1 MNNGTYFKSSAFKN
15 VRHGFFGR
23 QGGVSVGLVSSLN
36 CYPYIREKK
45 QQIDDVANVQQ
56 NRKIILKT
64 LEINADDVVTANQ
77 VHGDAIVTV
86 HQQRPMDFVD
96 ADGLITDVPN
106 IPIGILTADC
116 VPIVYTDIHNTVV
129 GVAHAGWKSTFLD
142 IHLKMIDKF
151 KAMGV
156 LAANIIA
163 CIGPSIQQGSYEV
176 DREFYDR
183 FISKSERYRIYFYP
197 SIRAHQYQFDLPRIV
212 YDDLMAANLHSVD
225 WVRLDT
231 VTHDALFFSHRRA
244 TLSGTPITGRQLS
257 VICRQAT

>member
-1 MNNGTYFKSSAFKN
+1 MKQIPYFKSSALKN

-23 QGGVSVGLVSSLN
+23 QGGVSEGPVSSLN
-36 CYPYIREKK
+36 CYPYIREKTQK
-45 QQIDDVANVQQ
+45 IDEVVNVQQ
-56 NRKIILKT
+56 NRKLILNT

-77 VHGDAIVTV
+77 VHGDAIVTI

-96 ADGLITDVPN
+96 ADGLITDVPG

-116 VPIVYTDIHNTVV
+116 VPILYTDSHNTVV
-129 GVAHAGWKSTFLD
+129 GVAHAGWKSTFLE

-151 KAMGV
+151 KVMGIPS
-156 LAANIIA
+156 ANIIA

-176 DREFYDR
+176 DQDFYER
-183 FISKSERYRIYFYP
+183 FVAKSDRYRAYFYP
-197 SIRAHQYQFDLPRIV
+197 SIRAHHYQFDLPRIV
-212 YDDLMAANLHSVD
+212 YDDLMAANLHIVD

-231 VTHDALFFSHRRA
+231 VTHEGLFFSHRRA

-257 VICRQAT
+257 VLCR